1 MKRQPRARCKEQETA
16 LIHPPSCK
24 VVGNGQRV
32 KKPNSVPFVRISD
45 VGEETIMGEERKCAK
60 ISVDLQKVVKEQ
72 PRAKTQMVQ
81 DANEELQSCGCEKK
95 YVGIGSIV

>member
-45 VGEETIMGEERKCAK
+45 VGEETIMGEERKPKYKWSKTPTKSCSLVAARKNMYALEALYNK
-60 ISVDLQKVVKEQ
+60 IAL
-72 PRAKTQMVQ
+72 A
-81 DANEELQSCGCEKK
+81 
-95 YVGIGSIV
+95 IGKAT